1 MSYELNVDGNP
12 KIPYSGELEL
22 DADGEMLPYDY
33 KDDTRSVLQYFA
45 LWQDNVRRYSYSW
58 PLNISHRRLLQLPY
72 IPKHAINL
80 ELNNISK
87 LQDITLDDE
96 ERCLDKLEVQH
107 CPDLKRIGSLPS
119 LVHKLIV
126 SHCAAL
132 EKIEA
137 FSEFLRELII
147 LDCPNLK
154 ELPPLPRQLKILR
167 LNNTGITVLP
177 PRMGSDLEPTMPEA
191 LFAVLYPPTSFVVP
205 MKVPFA
211 LDMKAY
217 MCKWQ
222 EWHRER
228 VSKERIQM
236 RAKTIKKDLVKSVFA
251 PERIEK
257 LITVYGIEILE
268 SL

>member
-1 MSYELNVDGNP
+1 MSYELNS
-12 KIPYSGELEL
+12 YSGELEL

-33 KDDTRSVLQYFA
+33 KDDTRAVLQHFA

-58 PLNISHRRLLQLPY
+58 PLNISHQRLLRLPY
-72 IPKHAINL
+72 IPNHAINL

-87 LQDITLDDE
+87 LQDILLDDE
-96 ERCLDKLEVQH
+96 GRCLDKLQVQN
-107 CPDLKRIGSLPS
+107 CPDLKRIGRLPS
-119 LVHKLIV
+119 LVHKLVI
-126 SHCAAL
+126 SHCTAL

-137 FSEFLRELII
+137 FSEFLRELTI
-147 LDCPNLK
+147 LDCPTLK

-177 PRMGSDLEPTMPEA
+177 PRMGEDLEPVMPEE
-191 LFAVLYPPTSFVVP
+191 LFAMLYPPTSFMVP

-217 MCKWQ
+217 MGQWQ

-228 VSKERIQM
+228 VSKERIQA
-236 RAKTIKKDLVKSVFA
+236 RARSVKKDLVAEVFA

-257 LITVYGIEILE
+257 LIATHGMEILDT
-268 SL
+268 L